1 MKNKNWL
8 ISLLIFLAA
17 GVFVQ
22 CSKDDDVGDEAK
34 GTLAVKITDAPTD
47 DANVEGTFI
56 TIADIKIDGQSVE
69 GFSKQTIEISAYRNG
84 ETKLLLNEEV
94 EAKSYNSISLV
105 LDYESDASGN
115 APGCYVLDSGN
126 VKHSLATEG
135 ETRGEVTISK
145 PFEVESNTESSLVV
159 DFDIRRA
166 VVREEDE
173 STETEYQFTTEA
185 ELENALRVVTE
196 NKTGNISGKVN
207 MLFASEN
214 ETYVFVYHKG
224 EFSSSV
230 ESQGQGTSDVLFA
243 NAVTSAKA
251 DSEGNY
257 KLSFL
262 EEGEYEIHVV
272 SFSKMDGHSMF
283 SGFLNAASTIS
294 GILLNSVS
302 ISSNTQLVL
311 NIDVSGSI

>member
-1 MKNKNWL
+1 MVNQLKAFQN
-8 ISLLIFLAA
+8 
-17 GVFVQ
+17 
-22 CSKDDDVGDEAK
+22 
-34 GTLAVKITDAPTD
+34 
-47 DANVEGTFI
+47 
-56 TIADIKIDGQSVE
+56 
-69 GFSKQTIEISAYRNG
+69 
-84 ETKLLLNEEV
+84 
-94 EAKSYNSISLV
+94 
-105 LDYESDASGN
+105 
-115 APGCYVLDSGN
+115 SGN
-126 VKHSLATEG
+126 VKHNLAVEG
-135 ETRGEVTISK
+135 ETQGEVTISK
-145 PFEVESNTESSLVV
+145 PFEVEANTESSLVV

-166 VVREEDE
+166 IVREEDE
-173 STETEYQFTTEA
+173 STETEYRFTTEA
-185 ELENALRVVTE
+185 ELENAVRVVSE
-196 NKTGNISGKVN
+196 NNTGNISGKVN

-224 EFSSSV
+224 EFNNSV
-230 ESQGQGTSDVLFA
+230 ESQGQGNSNVLFA

-283 SGFLNAASTIS
+283 SGFLNATSAVA
-294 GILLNSVS
+294 GILLNNVS

>member
-1 MKNKNWL
+1 
-8 ISLLIFLAA
+8 
-17 GVFVQ
+17 
-22 CSKDDDVGDEAK
+22 
-34 GTLAVKITDAPTD
+34 
-47 DANVEGTFI
+47 
-56 TIADIKIDGQSVE
+56 
-69 GFSKQTIEISAYRNG
+69 
-84 ETKLLLNEEV
+84 
-94 EAKSYNSISLV
+94 
-105 LDYESDASGN
+105 
-115 APGCYVLDSGN
+115 
-126 VKHSLATEG
+126 
-135 ETRGEVTISK
+135 
-145 PFEVESNTESSLVV
+145 
-159 DFDIRRA
+159 
-166 VVREEDE
+166 
-173 STETEYQFTTEA
+173 
-185 ELENALRVVTE
+185 
-196 NKTGNISGKVN
+196 
-207 MLFASEN
+207 
-214 ETYVFVYHKG
+214 
-224 EFSSSV
+224 V